1 MNQRILQN
9 VMPTNAPTKTKHRR
23 RILGRVP
30 EQEFFGRKDALE
42 EILRHAER
50 SLAPRGL
57 LLLAAP
63 SAGTSELL
71 RQAYDELFERRENL
85 IPIYFALN
93 RDDRSATGAARQFL
107 RIFLRQLIAFR
118 RHEPLLSTRSVT
130 ESDLV
135 KLTPAP
141 DHEWVEE
148 LLEACEHEQQSGD
161 ERAFVRLCL
170 SAPERSAAH
179 GAPTMVMIDGLHVA
193 EQLSGDVS
201 LGAEI
206 ARVFTGAE
214 SPFVLAGLRRRVL
227 DLVHGETG
235 SFDTA
240 ASLHLQELTD
250 EDARSMVESLGER
263 MGVVINDQT
272 RDLIVQQFGGNPS
285 LITSMILSAR
295 DKRIS
300 LDSFRSCQGLYV
312 VELMGGR
319 FNRHCATIL
328 EAIAPNTSTRHAL
341 VRVLYE
347 VMMSEGVKSP
357 LDSWRKKLN
366 TDSEQFQNVM
376 SGLHVHELV
385 SVNASVVQKARLSS
399 VWEDYLRAHYR
410 LEILT
415 EARALVV
422 ADMSLE
428 TLKRAPKTM
437 ARHYRR
443 ASALGLRDLL
453 ALFNCQKIPA
463 SLLHYDRFKR
473 SYKGADTEQIYE
485 GLDNETELIL
495 LPQIIHAAS
504 CAAFH
509 PPVQA
514 WIDDERCA
522 VAHGF
527 DAGTYDDANQVVWL
541 AAEIESKIE
550 AGRGITEIWCNRL
563 DGVARACGW
572 SNFRLWLVAPEG
584 FSPEARDLLAEL
596 DAFGS
601 SRQQLELLT
610 ARMGFDS
617 SSPGNDEA
625 SPNEFEMVI
634 PMGAETE
641 LIAASTVEQIARRN
655 DFRPEAINQIKTA
668 LIEACINA
676 MEHSLSPDRKIYQ
689 RIRMESDRLVVTVSS
704 RGVVP
709 PVANSSYAANGD
721 GSGEDREASE
731 ATGRRGWGLTLIR
744 SLMDEV
750 EFERVDDGTRLRM
763 TKYLRK

>member
-1 MNQRILQN
+1 
-9 VMPTNAPTKTKHRR
+9 MPTNAPTRIEHRT

-30 EQEFFGRKDALE
+30 QQEFFGRKDALE
-42 EILRHAER
+42 EIVGHSER
-50 SLAPRGL
+50 SVSPRGL

-63 SAGTSELL
+63 SAGASELL
-71 RQAYDELFERRENL
+71 RQAHDELFQRRENV
-85 IPIYFALN
+85 IPVYFAIN
-93 RDDRSATGAARQFL
+93 RDDKTAIGAARHFL
-107 RIFLRQLIAFR
+107 QTFLRQLIAFR
-118 RHEPLLSTRSVT
+118 RHEPSLSTASVT
-130 ESDLV
+130 ESDLME
-135 KLTPAP
+135 LTPAP
-141 DHEWVEE
+141 DYEWVES
-148 LLEACEHEQQSGD
+148 LFQACDREQQRGD
-161 ERAFVRLCL
+161 ERAFIRLCL
-170 SAPERSAAH
+170 SAPERSAAR
-179 GAPTMVMIDGLHVA
+179 GARTMVMIDSLHVA
-193 EQLSGDVS
+193 EQLGGDVS

-206 ARVFTGAE
+206 AQVFRRAE
-214 SPFVLAGLRRRVL
+214 APFVLAGLRRRVL

-235 SFDTA
+235 GFDNA
-240 ASLHLQELTD
+240 ASIHLQQLGD
-250 EDARSMVESLGER
+250 VDARAMVESLGQR
-263 MGVVINDQT
+263 TGVAVNEQT

-295 DKRIS
+295 DKQVS
-300 LDSFRSCQGLYV
+300 LDSFRSCQSLYV
-312 VELMGGR
+312 DELMGGR
-319 FNRHCATIL
+319 LNRHCSAIL
-328 EAIAPNTSTRHAL
+328 EAIAPNTTTRHAL

-347 VMMSEGVKSP
+347 AMVSDGVKSS
-357 LDSWRKKLN
+357 LDSWRKKLE
-366 TDSEQFQNVM
+366 TDSDQFQHVM
-376 SGLHVHELV
+376 SGLHIHELV
-385 SVNASVVQKARLSS
+385 SVNASVVQKVRLSS

-415 EARALVV
+415 EARAMVV

-463 SLLHYDRFKR
+463 SLLHYDRFTR
-473 SYKGADTEQIYE
+473 SYKGADAEEIDS
-485 GLDNETELIL
+485 GLDNEIELIL

-504 CAAFH
+504 CVAFH
-509 PPVQA
+509 PSIQT

-527 DAGTYDDANQVVWL
+527 DAGHYDDASEVVWI
-541 AAEIESKIE
+541 AAEIESKLE
-550 AGRGITEIWCNRL
+550 AGRGITEMWCDRL

-572 SNFRLWLVAPEG
+572 NRVRLWLVAPEG
-584 FSPEARDLLAEL
+584 FTVEARDLLAER
-596 DAFGS
+596 DAYGS
-601 SRQQLELLT
+601 SRQQLEFLT

-625 SPNEFEMVI
+625 LPNEFEMVI

-655 DFRPEAINQIKTA
+655 DFLPEAINQIKTA

-689 RIRMESDRLVVTVSS
+689 RFRVESDRLVVTVSS

-709 PVANSSYAANGD
+709 PDVKSNYEANGD
-721 GSGEDREASE
+721 GSGEEEEADDS
-731 ATGRRGWGLTLIR
+731 TGRRGWGLKLIR
-744 SLMDEV
+744 TLMDEV